1 MRHIMTFLTAGAMF
15 LSTAAAY
22 AQPGSVLSHQKI
34 SDTEGDF
41 TGRLD
46 DLDYFCS
53 TVASSGD
60 LDSDDV
66 ADLEVG
72 APLEDDGSQEH
83 GAVWVLFL
91 DGAPACFADC
101 NEDNIVNTLDF
112 LCYLNLFSASD
123 LAANCNGDGIVN
135 TLDFPYL
142 LNAYSEGC

>member
-1 MRHIMTFLTAGAMF
+1 MRHTMTILTAGAMF

-22 AQPGSVLSHQKI
+22 AQPGSVRSHQEI
-34 SDTEGDF
+34 SDTEGNF

-46 DLDYFCS
+46 DLDYFAS
-53 TVASSGD
+53 TIASPGD

-66 ADLEVG
+66 VDLEVG
-72 APLEDDGSQEH
+72 APLDDDGSQEH

-112 LCYLNLFSASD
+112 LRYLNLFGASEP
-123 LAANCNGDGIVN
+123 AADCNGDGIVN
-135 TLDFPYL
+135 TLDFL
-142 LNAYSEGC
+142 CFLNAYNEGC